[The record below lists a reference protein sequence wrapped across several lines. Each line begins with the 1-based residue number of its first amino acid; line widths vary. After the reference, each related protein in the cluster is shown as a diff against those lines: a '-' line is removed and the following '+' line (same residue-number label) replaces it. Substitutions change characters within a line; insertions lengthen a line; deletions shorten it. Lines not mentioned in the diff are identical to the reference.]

1 MLPLRKFHDML
12 TTLKYQV
19 MEDMDEIIGAADLI
33 SQRPNYLTVDEHGF
47 YHLQASG
54 NIDEML
60 LAVELQLTRLKR
72 IKEQKDK
79 IDRKP
84 I

>member
-1 MLPLRKFHDML
+1 MLPLMKFSEML
-12 TTLKYQV
+12 TDLKTQIGQ
-19 MEDMDEIIGAADLI
+19 DMDEIIGAATLI
-33 SQRPNYLTVDEHGF
+33 GQRPNYLTVDELGY

-54 NIDEML
+54 NIDEVVS
-60 LAVELQLTRLKR
+60 AVSTQLERLKR

-84 I
+84 L